1 MTSPPKP
8 KACSLWGR
16 VKASPPM
23 NGLLPDAA
31 RRVPSIKWLRALT
44 RDSLGLPR
52 NDVIRI
58 RGVDKLREINVAG
71 FARRT

>member
-1 MTSPPKP
+1 
-8 KACSLWGR
+8 
-16 VKASPPM
+16 M